1 MHARFPSRGRL
12 SYPPELRAEHLATI
26 SGARGRLY
34 FQRQRLLELGAVVV
48 HFLTEIVHRRPRT
61 WKGDVEALYAL
72 LEPHGEERL
81 IQAVQAAELRGL
93 SGAEYVKSFV
103 AEEVA

>member
-1 MHARFPSRGRL
+1 M
-12 SYPPELRAEHLATI
+12 
-26 SGARGRLY
+26 
-34 FQRQRLLELGAVVV
+34 VV

-61 WKGDVEALYAL
+61 WKGDVEALYHL
-72 LEPHGEERL
+72 LERHGEEPL

-93 SGAEYVKSFV
+93 FGAEYVQSFV

>member
-1 MHARFPSRGRL
+1 
-12 SYPPELRAEHLATI
+12 
-26 SGARGRLY
+26 
-34 FQRQRLLELGAVVV
+34 V

-72 LEPHGEERL
+72 LEHHGEERL

-93 SGAEYVKSFV
+93 FGAEYVRSFMAEDV
-103 AEEVA
+103 A